1 MAGKNDPSI
10 YDDRSAIGSSEE
22 LDEYGVWVKSEPQDI
37 SSALPEL
44 EELPD
49 FEGLDGPPDMPDAV
63 SEKLDFSDIPEN
75 IDLSDFSGVL
85 DGSEFEEISAS
96 ELDAAAG
103 FDGLS
108 EDDFPEEEP
117 VSDNTAGFDGP
128 DSGETQPVSESGSDL
143 STRLLMKIADELS
156 SIKKELTSLKTELSS
171 VKSRSEPAEI
181 HANGFFDEEDDEKIA
196 LTGDEL
202 DNILNTANFIEEAGS
217 DAGAEAAETSIDISP
232 LEENLPPADETDPD
246 FDALKMDAPAL
257 DDFDISLDLEG
268 VDELVSAGDAADSS
282 SMFDSDGLE
291 ELREGVE
298 PMTTLAEDTS
308 YLEEDSLALLDES
321 GDIDLSGAV
330 IDEPDLSAGI
340 TENPVE
346 EPAIDNIAIDLDM
359 EEPAVSESPA
369 EGLDLGSEDMMEIPV
384 FEEPA
389 ADLDIPFV
397 EGVGDFPNLMETQSS
412 GEGIPVHLK
421 HELKTVL
428 SYMDQLLESL
438 PEEKI
443 EEFAKS
449 EYFDTYK
456 KLFEEL
462 GLV

>member
-37 SSALPEL
+37 SSALPGL

-49 FEGLDGPPDMPDAV
+49 FEGLDGPPDIPDAV
-63 SEKLDFSDIPEN
+63 SEKLDFSDIPES
-75 IDLSDFSGVL
+75 IDLSEFSGVL
-85 DGSEFEEISAS
+85 DGSEFEEIPAS
-96 ELDAAAG
+96 ELDEAAAFG
-103 FDGLS
+103 GLS
-108 EDDFPEEEP
+108 GDDFPEEEP
-117 VSDNTAGFDGP
+117 LPDNTAAFAGP
-128 DSGETQPVSESGSDL
+128 DSGETRPVSEGGADL

-171 VKSRSEPAEI
+171 VKSVRSEPSEA
-181 HANGFFDEEDDEKIA
+181 HANSFFDEEDDEKIA

-202 DNILNTANFIEEAGS
+202 DNILNTANFTEEAGS

-232 LEENLPPADETDPD
+232 LEEGPEDETESLG
-246 FDALKMDAPAL
+246 FDDLNMDTP
-257 DDFDISLDLEG
+257 DDFDVSLDLAEG
-268 VDELVSAGDAADSS
+268 FDEPVSAAADSS
-282 SMFDSDGLE
+282 PVFDSDALE
-291 ELREGVE
+291 ELREAGVE
-298 PMTTLAEDTS
+298 PMTTVTEDTS

-346 EPAIDNIAIDLDM
+346 EPSIDNIAIDLDM
-359 EEPAVSESPA
+359 EDPAVSEPPA
-369 EGLDLGSEDMMEIPV
+369 DDGLDLGGEDMMEIPV
-384 FEEPA
+384 FEEPS
-389 ADLDIPFV
+389 ADSDIPFV
-397 EGVGDFPNLMETQSS
+397 ESVGDFPNLMDTQPS
-412 GEGIPVHLK
+412 GDGIPAHLK